1 MTSSSKRSFV
11 PRSKADVFRETLRS
25 GDAAE
30 VERLVRLTGVFSP
43 SEVMIARELVEENLA
58 KGAEASGYH
67 FLIADGADGIDGYAC
82 FGPISGTNAR
92 YELYWIA
99 VRPGARRAG
108 LGKRL
113 QKASEAR
120 VKAMGGLVLIAET
133 STTPHYEAARGFYL
147 AQGYKLLAAV
157 PDWHDDGD
165 GLAIFGKRL

>member
-1 MTSSSKRSFV
+1 MKRSSPTSFA
-11 PRSKADVFRETLRS
+11 PPCNTEVFR
-25 GDAAE
+25 D
-30 VERLVRLTGVFSP
+30 LVRPEDALEIEALVRSTGVFSP
-43 SEVMIARELVEENLA
+43 SEIAIARELVEENLA

-67 FLIADGADGIDGYAC
+67 FLIADRAGGVEGYTC

-99 VRPGARRAG
+99 VGLEARRAG

-113 QKASEAR
+113 QEATEAR
-120 VKAMGGLVLIAET
+120 VKAMGGKILIAET
-133 STTPHYEAARGFYL
+133 STTPHYAAARGFYL
-147 AQGYKLLAAV
+147 AQGYALLAEV